1 MENKENIKKVIIE
14 TAGEMAERVVKGYN
28 VNLYPVKEGV
38 KITSHKEKR
47 IK

>member
-1 MENKENIKKVIIE
+1 MEDKENIKKVIIE
-14 TAGEMAERVVKGYN
+14 TAGEMAEKLVKGCN
-28 VNLYPVKEGV
+28 VNLYPIKEGI